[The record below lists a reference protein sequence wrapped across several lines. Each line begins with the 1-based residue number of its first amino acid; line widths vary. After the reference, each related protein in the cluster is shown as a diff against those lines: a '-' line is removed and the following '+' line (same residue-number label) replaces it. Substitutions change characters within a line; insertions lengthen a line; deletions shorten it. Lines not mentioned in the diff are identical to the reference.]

1 MKMIFTGLSLKGLN
15 LTIDTEKL
23 KTSQDQQLSNDF
35 LEVITE
41 RKELEIGT
49 LKFKYITS
57 VDEMST
63 EGGAEKRRKF

>member
-1 MKMIFTGLSLKGLN
+1 MIFAGLSLKGLN

-23 KTSQDQQLSNDF
+23 KTSQDQALSNDF

-49 LKFKYITS
+49 LKF
-57 VDEMST
+57 
-63 EGGAEKRRKF
+63 